1 MEKRQF
7 RPQLPGAFC
16 MTFPTRIARALVPVA
31 IVAAATPAAAAD
43 SADMARLKAHISG
56 VHTMTAN
63 FTQIDSRGRASDG
76 KMVLERPGKVRF
88 QYGSGDLLLVA
99 NGKTLTLLDYQ
110 VGQKSSWPLNRTPLG
125 VLLSSSPDLK
135 GRAQIVPS
143 DNPNVVSV
151 RARDPSQYGSLTL
164 VFLRSGSAPGG
175 LQLYGWTAIDGQ
187 NRRTTVKLT
196 DVRYNAAVSESAFT
210 YVEPKKK

>member
-1 MEKRQF
+1 
-7 RPQLPGAFC
+7 
-16 MTFPTRIARALVPVA
+16 MTFPTKLARALVPAAV
-31 IVAAATPAAAAD
+31 IVLAAPAAAAD
-43 SADMARLKAHISG
+43 SADMARLKAHIGG

-63 FTQIDSRGRASDG
+63 FVQTDSRGRSAAG
-76 KMVLERPGKVRF
+76 KMDLERPGKVRF

-99 NGKTLTLLDYQ
+99 NGKTLTLVDYQ

-143 DNPNVVSV
+143 GNSNVVSV

-164 VFLRSGSAPGG
+164 VFLRSGAAPGG

-187 NRRTTVKLT
+187 NRRTTVKLS
-196 DVRYNAAVSESAFT
+196 DVRYNVSVPASAFT
-210 YVEPKKK
+210 YAEPKKK